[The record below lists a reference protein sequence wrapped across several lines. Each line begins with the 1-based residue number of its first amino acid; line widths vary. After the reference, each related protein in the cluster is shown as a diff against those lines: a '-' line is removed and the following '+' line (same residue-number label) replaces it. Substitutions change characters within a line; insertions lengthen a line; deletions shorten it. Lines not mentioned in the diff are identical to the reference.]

1 MRDALTQFLF
11 EGYAVRGAFVDLHR
25 GVTEMLEPRAY
36 APGVRRIVGEALAAT
51 PLLASHLKSAARVS
65 LQYAGDGPLT
75 LLVVQIDDQ
84 LQLRGMA
91 KARVGADGEFAELLS
106 GGRFSVLLEPRH
118 GNTRYEGVVPL
129 VGNRLSEALEGY
141 FLQSEQ
147 LPTRLCLVAGD
158 ARLRG
163 LLLQRMPLPPGAS
176 TKVEDSYWEY
186 LVALFATLNGAE
198 LLAVEPELLMRRM
211 FHAEPLRVFAP
222 RAIELA
228 CHCSRASV
236 SRLLIAMGEAE
247 IRKLLEERG
256 EVEVSCE
263 FCGRVQR
270 YSPLQVHDLF
280 AAQQA
285 RALGATQH

>member
-36 APGVRRIVGEALAAT
+36 TPGVRRIVGEALAAA

-65 LQYAGDGPLT
+65 LQYAGSGPLT
-75 LLVVQIDDQ
+75 LLVVQVDDQ
-84 LQLRGMA
+84 LRLRGMA
-91 KARVGADGEFAELLS
+91 KARAGADGAFDELLE

-118 GNTRYEGVVPL
+118 GSTRYEGVVPL
-129 VGNRLSEALEGY
+129 VGSRLSEALEGY

-163 LLLQRMPLPPGAS
+163 LLLQRLPLPQAS
-176 TKVEDSYWEY
+176 SSKVEDSYWEY
-186 LVALFATLNGAE
+186 LAALFATLNGAE
-198 LLAVEPELLMRRM
+198 LLAVEPELLMRRL
-211 FHAEPLRVFAP
+211 FHAEPLRAFPP
-222 RAIELA
+222 RPIELA

-236 SRLLIAMGEAE
+236 SQLLMAMGEAE
-247 IRKLLEERG
+247 IRKLIEERG

-270 YSPLQVHDLF
+270 YSPLQIHDLF
-280 AAQQA
+280 AAQRA
-285 RALGATQH
+285 RASGATQH